1 IPVKFLKPKV
11 EIGSAAGLAK
21 CLLDKEIVLYC
32 KSGIRSAQALTT
44 LKAAGLHNVKH
55 LDGGIAEW
63 TRTIDSSLLVY

>member
-1 IPVKFLKPKV
+1 
-11 EIGSAAGLAK
+11 LAQ
-21 CLLDKEIVLYC
+21 LPLDKEIVLYC